1 MFVVKGAAEP
11 ACGGTNRPRHRF
23 GAHLS
28 IAGGMH
34 RALEKALHL
43 HCDTV
48 QVFVKNQRQWRAAPL
63 DPADVARWHELRD
76 TPGFG
81 PPVAHATYLINLAS
95 PRRTLAALSERAL
108 TEEMRRCAVLAIPY
122 LVLHP
127 GSAVGSARKPA
138 ITRVARAL
146 SRVLA
151 RSPQLPIMPLLETTA
166 GQGSTLGDTFEELA
180 EIIDRVESPQRVGVC
195 VDTCHVFAAGYDIR
209 RPDRYQALT
218 DLAART
224 VGLARIRCWHVN
236 DSRAECGAH
245 LDRHE
250 HIGRGRLGRAAF
262 ENLLADP
269 RFFDVPM
276 ILETPKG
283 VDRAGRDWDR
293 VNVRRLRDIERRCG
307 PPRASQRPP
316 V

>member
-1 MFVVKGAAEP
+1 MTRYTTRIRPVSMFAVKGAAEP

-63 DPADVARWHELRD
+63 DPADVAHWHELRD

-151 RSPQLPIMPLLETTA
+151 RSPGT
-166 GQGSTLGDTFEELA
+166 
-180 EIIDRVESPQRVGVC
+180 
-195 VDTCHVFAAGYDIR
+195 
-209 RPDRYQALT
+209 RP
-218 DLAART
+218 
-224 VGLARIRCWHVN
+224 
-236 DSRAECGAH
+236 
-245 LDRHE
+245 
-250 HIGRGRLGRAAF
+250 
-262 ENLLADP
+262 
-269 RFFDVPM
+269 
-276 ILETPKG
+276 
-283 VDRAGRDWDR
+283 
-293 VNVRRLRDIERRCG
+293 
-307 PPRASQRPP
+307 
-316 V
+316 